1 MYSTYFLNLDK
12 YLNKDFDAEQLLNLY
27 KKNYKDKNIK
37 VVIHYMDSWGHLWK
51 GKYAWPKEEWFI
63 ECPQINKFYIM
74 HIDIRES
81 LIRTYR
87 IDRETLQDFK
97 ENSKDLTKD
106 GLLDYLTE
114 NYYWDDFLIDE
125 DLKEV
130 IVDSDDFNN
139 FKANE

>member
-1 MYSTYFLNLDK
+1 
-12 YLNKDFDAEQLLNLY
+12 
-27 KKNYKDKNIK
+27 
-37 VVIHYMDSWGHLWK
+37 
-51 GKYAWPKEEWFI
+51 
-63 ECPQINKFYIM
+63 M

>member
-1 MYSTYFLNLDK
+1 
-12 YLNKDFDAEQLLNLY
+12 
-27 KKNYKDKNIK
+27 
-37 VVIHYMDSWGHLWK
+37 
-51 GKYAWPKEEWFI
+51 
-63 ECPQINKFYIM
+63 M

-125 DLKEV
+125 DLEEV
-130 IVDSDDFNN
+130 IVDPDDFNN